1 MRRSLPSLL
10 VPVLLLPALLLA
22 GPAVAPTPAS
32 ATAPVAAPGAVRAS
46 DVHAE
51 WGRTVGHDARLR
63 KGCRSYAYTYALTP
77 PDGDWALE
85 TFLVGPRGKRYG
97 SGYFL
102 TGKDPLSG
110 PAAWRLCL
118 RSTRAGTYTIRARL
132 TVDNAVDYYDGWLP
146 DSTFRLRAPRR

>member
-1 MRRSLPSLL
+1 
-10 VPVLLLPALLLA
+10 VLRT
-22 GPAVAPTPAS
+22 G
-32 ATAPVAAPGAVRAS
+32 

-51 WGRTVGHDARLR
+51 WGSTAGHDARLR
-63 KGCRSYAYTYALTP
+63 KGCRSYTYTYALTP
-77 PDGDWALE
+77 PAGDWALE

-102 TGKDPLSG
+102 TGKDPLAG
-110 PAAWRLCL
+110 AGAWRLCL

-146 DSTFRLRAPRR
+146 ESTFRLRAPRR